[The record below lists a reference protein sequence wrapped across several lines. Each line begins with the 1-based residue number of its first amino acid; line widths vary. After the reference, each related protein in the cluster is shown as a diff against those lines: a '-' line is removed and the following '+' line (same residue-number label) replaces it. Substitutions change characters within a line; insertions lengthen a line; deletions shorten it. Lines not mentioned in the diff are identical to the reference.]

1 MSLYLPV
8 VAMGSVPH
16 IYQRAGLALGYPYS
30 DCHVSWDDS
39 PRFTIFISV
48 RAELF
53 ECQQSKF
60 LAEVPYANSSV
71 VVVVLSFLLHG
82 SQSHANPRIQFLK
95 EPSAGCEGLRKVVR
109 RSPYNS
115 VHLLDYGFVQVLL
128 AFGYLPDFILKLVP

>member
-8 VAMGSVPH
+8 VAMGSIPH

-30 DCHVSWDDS
+30 DCHVSWDNS

-48 RAELF
+48 RAELLK
-53 ECQQSKF
+53 CQKPKF
-60 LAEVPYANSSV
+60 LAEVPYANPSV
-71 VVVVLSFLLHG
+71 VVVVLPFLLHG

-95 EPSAGCEGLRKVVR
+95 LPPTGCEGLRKVVR

-115 VHLLDYGFVQVLL
+115 VQLLDYGFIQVSR
-128 AFGYLPDFILKLVP
+128 ASGYLPDFV